1 MLCYVMFALCPLPSP
16 PPKKKMLSCGVTFV
30 AYSNER
36 LLSFFDYSLYN
47 TINFF
52 LNFTGVLLCIADA
65 FASARAS
72 LDLGLKV
79 TECRLDR

>member
-1 MLCYVMFALCPLPSP
+1 MLELKKGVAIFAL
-16 PPKKKMLSCGVTFV
+16 TF
-30 AYSNER
+30 NF
-36 LLSFFDYSLYN
+36 SFL
-47 TINFF
+47 
-52 LNFTGVLLCIADA
+52 GVLLCIADA